1 MKNLKTF
8 AEFVNESKVN
18 EALATAADLKDGA
31 VTLADRY
38 AEIEGIM
45 TKENL
50 PDYCDIKALK
60 KQYELLAKA
69 LRVSDDKAVIVDSES
84 DAYDLVLAF
93 NVGLDKRRK
102 SGDANVKLVSEFTFT
117 SPWDSR
123 SPKINCKHYHI
134 VDGKFD
140 VITFTDGDD
149 FSNFDY
155 IVYNKA
161 QEKTLLDWGNKNMTT
176 ADTEY

>member
-8 AEFVNESKVN
+8 AEFVNESKLS

-31 VTLADRY
+31 ITLADRY
-38 AEIEGIM
+38 SEIEGIM
-45 TKENL
+45 TNEDL

-60 KQYELLAKA
+60 KQYELLAKT
-69 LRVSDDKAVIVDSES
+69 LRSTEDKIMIIDSES
-84 DAYDLVLAF
+84 DAYDLVLAY
-93 NVGLDKRRK
+93 NIGLSKRRK

-123 SPKINCKHYHI
+123 SSKIDCKHYHI

-140 VITFTDGDD
+140 VITFMDGDGFAD
-149 FSNFDY
+149 FTY
-155 IVYNKA
+155 VVYLKKD
-161 QEKTLLDWGNKNMTT
+161 EKTLLDWANKNMTT